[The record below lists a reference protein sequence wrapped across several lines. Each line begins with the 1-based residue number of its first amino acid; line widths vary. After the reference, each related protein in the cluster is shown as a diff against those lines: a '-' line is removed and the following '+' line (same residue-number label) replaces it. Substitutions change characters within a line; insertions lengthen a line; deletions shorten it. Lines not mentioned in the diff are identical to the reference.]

1 MNYDNYDDYS
11 DHFDQFFADI
21 KEQQMLAKKFQA
33 AIFLVRASIEG
44 EFEMGWCPEAEEVI
58 VW

>member
-1 MNYDNYDDYS
+1 MNYDSYDDYS

-21 KEQQMLAKKFQA
+21 KEQQMLAAKFQA

-44 EFEMGWCPEAEEVI
+44 EFEMGWCPETEEVI